1 MAKKYVVKESFG
13 NAFAVWA
20 LNNYQEV
27 YVVDY
32 RKFNRY
38 GGNIEN
44 SREFFISDFYDNV
57 KFDDLVIINYPV
69 SVENEPE
76 LNALENMAR

>member
-1 MAKKYVVKESFG
+1 M
-13 NAFAVWA
+13 W
-20 LNNYQEV
+20 
-27 YVVDY
+27 
-32 RKFNRY
+32 
-38 GGNIEN
+38 
-44 SREFFISDFYDNV
+44 

>member
-1 MAKKYVVKESFG
+1 
-13 NAFAVWA
+13 
-20 LNNYQEV
+20 V

-44 SREFFISDFYDNV
+44 SREVFISDFYDNV